1 MLRFLQESRI
11 WKINQLIQLWK
22 LTHHHS
28 NDYFSKGMIFM
39 VWLMLLASYLIGS
52 IPTALMVGKL
62 LFGVDIRDHGSK
74 NPGATNTLRVL
85 GKTSAIIVVFVDV
98 GKGAL
103 AASLPLLLNLDAEPL
118 YFGLIAVIGHCF
130 PVFAGFRG
138 GKAIATTAGTLAVA
152 NFPLAVIAFVAFFLV
167 IFITKYVFFGSISV
181 GLSLLIYS
189 LISPNVNY
197 ELIFSLFTLFL
208 IYLHRSNI
216 RNLILGIEPKIND
229 KNLIN
234 DRIPPKGGGMKM

>member
-1 MLRFLQESRI
+1 ML
-11 WKINQLIQLWK
+11 
-22 LTHHHS
+22 
-28 NDYFSKGMIFM
+28 
-39 VWLMLLASYLIGS
+39 WLLLLSSYLIGS
-52 IPTALMVGKL
+52 IPTALIVGKL
-62 LFGVDIRDHGSK
+62 IYGVDIRDHGSK

-85 GKTSAIIVVFVDV
+85 GKGSAIIVVFVDI

-103 AASLPLLLNLDAEPL
+103 SAYLPLYFNLDAEPL
-118 YFGLIAVIGHCF
+118 FFGLMAVIGHCY

-152 NFPLAVIAFVAFFLV
+152 SFPLLLVSYVTFFLV

-189 LISPNVNY
+189 LISPELDF
-197 ELIFSLFTLFL
+197 ELIFLFFTLFL

-234 DRIPPKGGGMKM
+234 DRIPPKNLKM